1 MIGADV
7 LELLNEF
14 RVPKDSGIQSNRRK
28 LDKVSKEQL
37 IKWSGLTDNE
47 KKDLKKAKKADLQA
61 KVFSRMLGRHPE
73 LIYPDVAIE
82 NTTNETA
89 NVPNTGDTESPVDGI
104 VTTAISERRR
114 DLSTLQVDD
123 SNSSTEKHLWQK
135 GAWLS
140 FLINMENQ
148 CQYLGMPRFIW

>member
-1 MIGADV
+1 
-7 LELLNEF
+7 
-14 RVPKDSGIQSNRRK
+14 
-28 LDKVSKEQL
+28 
-37 IKWSGLTDNE
+37 
-47 KKDLKKAKKADLQA
+47 
-61 KVFSRMLGRHPE
+61 MLGRYPE
-73 LIYPDVAIE
+73 LINTDVTIE

-89 NVPNTGDTESPVDGI
+89 NVPDTGDTESPDDGI
-104 VTTAISERRR
+104 VTTAVSERWR
-114 DLSTLQVDD
+114 DLSTQQIDG